1 MPLKILIKKV
11 HPFSKVVASY
21 HHLGAK
27 SMVVAQ
33 EVDEKA
39 GVFLHQYKGILCAG
53 VVVLASIALI
63 DPSYAVKV
71 DSLKVPIAD
80 LKKEMFDGW
89 MWIAKIGACVA
100 GVGFTIFKQTLT
112 PFAMGGAIGAG
123 IHFMTNGLATLPG
136 LWCKGNLDHVI

>member
-1 MPLKILIKKV
+1 MPLKILTKQA
-11 HPFSKVVASY
+11 HAFSKVVAAY

-27 SMVVAQ
+27 SMVVAR

-123 IHFMTNGLATLPG
+123 IHFYDKWLGDVAGAL
-136 LWCKGNLDHVI
+136 V